1 VRGTELAL
9 ERAQERVELGRVAA
23 SDLQVVVEA
32 TCSGAKRTSISA
44 LSPRPAAA
52 WSTTAV
58 KPVMAPERTN
68 RRMRSA
74 AAFALRPATA
84 PRRRCDARPLCTSS
98 PRIALSMS
106 SIAALCS
113 ATAGFCLIFACSDPT
128 LQRAMNALAAGI
140 VAGLAVAIPLG
151 AIGVLIVDLGVRGGF
166 RPAFLAGLGTALADG
181 LYATVAAV
189 AGLAVG
195 AWLAPAEHAIALA
208 AAAALA
214 AVGVYGLVA
223 LRREPAARALP
234 PADHRLVARFLA
246 LTALNPATAATF
258 AGLIVGLP
266 AVAHASAP
274 GKAAFV
280 VGAFGAS
287 LAWQSTLAGG
297 GALMRH
303 GLPPSARTWTSVIG
317 RVLVLALA
325 IKLALGA

>member
-1 VRGTELAL
+1 
-9 ERAQERVELGRVAA
+9 
-23 SDLQVVVEA
+23 
-32 TCSGAKRTSISA
+32 
-44 LSPRPAAA
+44 
-52 WSTTAV
+52 
-58 KPVMAPERTN
+58 
-68 RRMRSA
+68 
-74 AAFALRPATA
+74 
-84 PRRRCDARPLCTSS
+84 
-98 PRIALSMS
+98 
-106 SIAALCS
+106 
-113 ATAGFCLIFACSDPT
+113 
-128 LQRAMNALAAGI
+128 MNALAAGI
-140 VAGLAVAIPLG
+140 IAGLAVAIPLG

-195 AWLAPAEHAIALA
+195 AWLAPAERAIALVG
-208 AAAALA
+208 AAALA

-234 PADHRLVARFLA
+234 LADHRLVARFLA
-246 LTALNPATAATF
+246 LTAINPATAATF

-266 AVAHASAP
+266 AVAHASPP

-303 GLPPSARTWTSVIG
+303 GLPSGARTWTSVIG

-325 IKLALGA
+325 AKLALGA